1 MTQGCGE
8 ESEARKELRTEV
20 LAGGAARWVYTALY
34 QFTLSPLNSEIPSS
48 VSAEDEGI
56 RSQTSGCVRPGSSW
70 GKQSGM
76 GACRIQGLQGEGRA
90 PVVWKVGRD
99 GLGLREIL
107 GSSGDELA

>member
-20 LAGGAARWVYTALY
+20 LAVGAARRVYTALY
-34 QFTLSPLNSEIPSS
+34 QFTLSRLNSEIPSS

-56 RSQTSGCVRPGSSW
+56 RSQTSGCVRPRSSW
-70 GKQSGM
+70 GN
-76 GACRIQGLQGEGRA
+76 QGLQGEGRA

-107 GSSGDELA
+107 GSSGDGLA